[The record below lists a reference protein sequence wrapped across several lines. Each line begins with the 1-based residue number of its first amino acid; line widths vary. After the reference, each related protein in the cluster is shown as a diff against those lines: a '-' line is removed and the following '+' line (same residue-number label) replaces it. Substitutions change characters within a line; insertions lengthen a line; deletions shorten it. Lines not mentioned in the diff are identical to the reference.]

1 MQDFLKRWHQEYL
14 TSLQQRPKWQTVQPD
29 IKIDDVALIK
39 GPNLSPSK
47 WILVRVVKTHP
58 GKDEKIRVV
67 TVKTRFKEYVRHIVK
82 IVPLSVSKRPESF
95 KGGLNV
101 L

>member
-1 MQDFLKRWHQEYL
+1 M
-14 TSLQQRPKWQTVQPD
+14 
-29 IKIDDVALIK
+29 
-39 GPNLSPSK
+39 
-47 WILVRVVKTHP
+47 KTHP